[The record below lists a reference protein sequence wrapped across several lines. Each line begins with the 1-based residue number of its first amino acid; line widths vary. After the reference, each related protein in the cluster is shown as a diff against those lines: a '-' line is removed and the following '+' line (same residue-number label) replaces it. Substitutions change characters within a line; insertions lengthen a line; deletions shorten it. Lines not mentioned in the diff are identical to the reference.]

1 MLSSHRSHRI
11 RTIAFTAGIV
21 LLAVSGCT
29 LPFGQKEEDARS
41 VAIAALEN
49 REYREALDQLQSIRS
64 QGEDD
69 AELWRAIGIAQMNLG
84 DYEDAEESL
93 ETALR
98 KSGGV
103 PGKLA
108 FDLSYYLAETL
119 KNKGDEEGAIKVY
132 DAMLAL
138 KPSEKDV
145 HYLRGLCYLACGDHG
160 AAKEDFQVVLE
171 DKPRSYD
178 RILCIYEALAGAGYS
193 PEGSQMLNQ
202 ILTED
207 GASMTNY
214 EKGRFCYYLGQME
227 DARSYLEE
235 ANNESGVRPANRIPI
250 VMLLGEVSEN
260 LGDDAYAISV
270 YRRFLQDDQSAAG
283 VYNAL
288 GVLEMRMGSFSDA
301 LSDFQIGLSLNDPS
315 QNASI
320 TRNIAAVYEYMGN
333 FELAASQMEAYLAL
347 VPTDEAAKRENIFL
361 STRIE
366 EIRETET
373 EDAEG
378 VTEEEGE

>member
-1 MLSSHRSHRI
+1 MRSR
-11 RTIAFTAGIV
+11 RALQRGLTVAVTAGII
-21 LLAVSGCT
+21 LAVTAGCS

-49 REYREALDQLQSIRS
+49 REYREALDQLQSIQA

-84 DYEDAEESL
+84 DYEDAENSL

-108 FDLSYYLAETL
+108 YDLSYYLAETL
-119 KNKGDEEGAIKVY
+119 QNKGDEKGAIDVY

-138 KPSEKDV
+138 RPSEKDV
-145 HYLRGLCYLACGDHG
+145 YYLRGLCYLACGDHG

-171 DKPRSYD
+171 EKPRSYD
-178 RILCIYEALAGAGYS
+178 RILCIYEALAKAGYS
-193 PEGSQMLNQ
+193 PEGSQMLEQ

-214 EKGRFCYYLGQME
+214 EKGRFCYYLGQLE
-227 DARSYLEE
+227 DARGYLEE
-235 ANNESGVRPANRIPI
+235 ANNETGVRAANRIPI
-250 VMLLGEVSEN
+250 VMLLGEVSQM

-288 GVLEMRMGSFSDA
+288 GVLEMRMGSYSDA

-315 QNASI
+315 QNAPI

-361 STRIE
+361 STRIA
-366 EIRETET
+366 EISETET

-378 VTEEEGE
+378 VKEEEEE